1 MNGRSVLRFLAGPVA
16 GGLAVGVAGLLS
28 PDPTG
33 MTMFLVWFGG
43 MVLLGAP
50 FGAAFATGRLD
61 TRNTLLVLGG
71 GQVVAFGLM
80 MAVGLVLVVPTIL
93 LRAVGVG
100 FGSVPPVVDVLFALV
115 FAVGATVA
123 GVAVAHRYLL
133 DDGQTLRSGASAS

>member
-16 GGLAVGVAGLLS
+16 GGLAVGVAGLTS

-43 MVLLGAP
+43 MVLLGVP
-50 FGAAFATGRLD
+50 FGVAFATGRLH

-80 MAVGLVLVVPTIL
+80 MAVGLVLVVPTML
-93 LRAVGVG
+93 LRVVGVEL
-100 FGSVPPVVDVLFALV
+100 GSIPPVVDVLFALV
-115 FAVGATVA
+115 FAVGLTTA
-123 GVAVAHRYLL
+123 GLAIAHRRFL
-133 DDGQTLRSGASAS
+133 DDDERLRTGAWAS